1 MFDILFYFTF
11 FYRSLATMLPRLVF
25 VLICTSLVVLNAA
38 EAKGEDWKCQKSR
51 PLGILNCSSIEENI
65 TRKRHSSTKIEKSRG
80 WFADSYSETE
90 EKVFQQ
96 LKLEF
101 DENPWN
107 MCAGNEHVFSTF
119 SRNLESSSETSTE
132 IYADVLESFDND
144 LIKFFGN
151 VDFLS
156 EGRSALSSQ
165 ADYNKKSANVALF
178 GDVIYKDS
186 GMALYSSSTKME
198 LENNKS
204 LLRDALFVMSP
215 GAKRGSADVI
225 YRESPALTRLKN
237 PSYTSCPPGNQDWVL
252 HASKM
257 KINDKTGSA
266 AVLNGWLEVKNV
278 PVMYIPYGSFPTD
291 DRRQTGLLMPT
302 FGFSGRNGFD
312 LTQPFYWNMAPN
324 YDLTVFPRY
333 MGNRGFM
340 LGADFRYLGKSY
352 QGNFGFEVLP
362 EDKQAKQD
370 GTAPSTRWAINAR
383 HSARPIEHL
392 SLELD
397 ANYVSDKLYF
407 SDLGSNL
414 DTSSRNRYLMSKAD
428 VKYDLDWLNLGVH
441 ADNYQNIDPARND
454 KTLPYRRLPQVTF
467 NMHKAIDY
475 FPIDLEWNSEYV
487 YFQRHI
493 SDGKTEAQRLNIKP
507 AISFPVISQSGFV
520 IPKVALQ
527 HTQYWLDGNANNS
540 ASTLSKTLPIVS
552 LDTGL
557 FFERD
562 FGQLRHTVEPR
573 LYYLYVP
580 YVDQSDL
587 PNFDTSLTDFNMG
600 QLFRNNSFNGV
611 DKTQN
616 TNQITAALTTRV
628 VDEGRNL
635 LKLTVGEIFY
645 FADRKVSLTG
655 NEHNKE
661 LLSNLITE
669 ISSELSDELRLT
681 SSLHYSFNEA
691 AIDRGSA
698 DLRYHGNENHL
709 FNIGYRY
716 RLERNGQAAQEQI
729 STSVMWPIYDGWS
742 AIGAYRHS
750 LRDRKPL
757 EYFFGV
763 EKDSCCWRIRVIAR
777 QYIRNTS
784 SAAQKENSIFF
795 QFELKGFTGLGD
807 KLDEF
812 LFENIAGYSK
822 PNN

>member
-1 MFDILFYFTF
+1 
-11 FYRSLATMLPRLVF
+11 MLPRLVF
-25 VLICTSLVVLNAA
+25 VLISASLVVLNTA

-51 PLGILNCSSIEENI
+51 PLGTLECNSDQENI
-65 TRKRHSSTKIEKSRG
+65 TRTSDSSSKLEKSSG
-80 WFADSYSETE
+80 WFADSYSQAE

-101 DENPWN
+101 DENPWG
-107 MCAGNEHVFSTF
+107 MCANNEHAFSKF
-119 SRNLESSSETSTE
+119 SRNLETSSETATE
-132 IYADVLESFDND
+132 VYADVLKSFDGD
-144 LIKFFGN
+144 LIKFSGN

-156 EGRSALSSQ
+156 EGRSALSSE
-165 ADYNKKSANVALF
+165 AFYNKKSANAVLF
-178 GDVIYKDS
+178 GDVIYKDFGVS
-186 GMALYSSSTKME
+186 LYSRSTKME

-204 LLRDALFVMSP
+204 LLRDALFVMSA

-225 YRESPALTRLKN
+225 YRESPTLSRLKN

-252 HASKM
+252 HGSKM
-257 KINDKTGSA
+257 KINDETGRA

-278 PVMYIPYGSFPTD
+278 SVMYIPYASFPTD
-291 DRRQTGLLMPT
+291 DRRKTGLLMPT

-312 LTQPFYWNMAPN
+312 FTQPFYWDIAPN

-333 MGNRGFM
+333 MSDRGFM

-352 QGNFGFEVLP
+352 RGNFGFEVLP

-370 GTAPSTRWAINAR
+370 GTPDTRWAINAK

-397 ANYVSDKLYF
+397 ANYVSDKFYF

-414 DTSSRNRYLMSKAD
+414 DTSSRNRYLASNAD
-428 VKYDLDWLNLGVH
+428 AKYSLDWLSLGVH
-441 ADNYQNIDPARND
+441 VDHYQNIDPASND
-454 KTLPYRRLPQVTF
+454 SSLPYKRLPQVTF
-467 NMHKAIDY
+467 NMHKALDDL
-475 FPIDLEWNSEYV
+475 PVDLEWNSEYV

-493 SDGKTEAQRLNIKP
+493 SDGQTEAQRLNIKP
-507 AISFPVISQSGFV
+507 AISFPVTSQAGFV

-527 HTQYWLDGNANNS
+527 HTQYWLDESNTHN
-540 ASTLSKTLPIVS
+540 TLSKTLPLVS

-562 FGQLRHTVEPR
+562 VGELRHTIEPR

-587 PNFDTSLTDFNMG
+587 PNFDTSQTDFNTG
-600 QLFRNNSFNGV
+600 QLFRDNEFNGA

-616 TNQITAALTTRV
+616 TNQITTALTTRV
-628 VDEGRNL
+628 VDEGRDL

-645 FADRKVSLTG
+645 FADRKVGLTG
-655 NEHNKE
+655 NEHNTE

-669 ISSELSDELRLT
+669 ISSELTDNLKLT
-681 SSLHYSFNEA
+681 SSLHYSFNETA
-691 AIDRGSA
+691 VDRGSA
-698 DLRYHGNENHL
+698 DLRYHGNDNYL
-709 FNIGYRY
+709 FNVGYRY
-716 RLERNGQAAQEQI
+716 RLERDGQAAQEQI

-742 AIGAYRHS
+742 TIGAYRHS
-750 LRDRKPL
+750 LRERRPL

-763 EKDSCCWRIRVIAR
+763 EKDSCCWRIRVIYR
-777 QYIRNTS
+777 EYIRSTAA
-784 SAAQKENSIFF
+784 AAQNESSIFF